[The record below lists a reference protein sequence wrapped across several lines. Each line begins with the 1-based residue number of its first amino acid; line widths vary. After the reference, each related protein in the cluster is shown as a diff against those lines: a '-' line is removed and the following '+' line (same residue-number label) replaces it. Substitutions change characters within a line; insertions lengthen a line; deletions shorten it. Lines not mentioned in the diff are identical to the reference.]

1 MIPFFGSGSVCM
13 LRVPR
18 LCQQPCSS
26 RGESTA
32 DTAVAHKLT
41 QYPFFRVGVR
51 LLFVALII
59 GVHCHSHVAQHGF
72 RPRGCHDNMI
82 HAHLLR
88 GPAFTGKWVEVSGR
102 PSDFGWGVKI
112 TTIDN
117 RTLKTGSVFGV
128 DTVKLVRDT
137 CGNRGPST
145 TPAVASR

>member
-1 MIPFFGSGSVCM
+1 MKFY
-13 LRVPR
+13 
-18 LCQQPCSS
+18 
-26 RGESTA
+26 
-32 DTAVAHKLT
+32 LT
-41 QYPFFRVGVR
+41 GAI
-51 LLFVALII
+51 ALILACGAVQSTQAKKEDELI
-59 GVHCHSHVAQHGF
+59 TLTGCVQGF
-72 RPRGCHDNMI
+72 VQGGYFLSDSTDKKGKPKHYLLVNDNDEVK
-82 HAHLLR
+82 
-88 GPAFTGKWVEVSGR
+88 AFTGKWVEVSGR